1 MPQAEFRESARRG
14 LVGMR
19 VNMEEW
25 NTITRTNTGAARI
38 GFGVPVQRSGEHGCV
53 ELSAGEFI
61 GISEKAVTT
70 IGGDSYA
77 QYDSVPVMNS
87 GVIWGMAGG
96 ACTVG
101 GKVYFNTTT
110 KTYSNTNTDVE
121 IVGAEFEH
129 NATSGNEVGI
139 RLVRVPS

>member
-14 LVGMR
+14 LVGTR

-25 NTITRTNTGAARI
+25 NTITRTNTGAAAI
-38 GFGVPVQRSGEHGCV
+38 GFGIPVQRSGEHGVV
-53 ELSAGEFI
+53 ELSAGEFL
-61 GISEKAVTT
+61 GITEKDITR
-70 IGGDSYA
+70 IGGDNYSQYA
-77 QYDSVPVMNS
+77 NVPVMNS
-87 GVIWGMAGG
+87 GVIWVMAGG

-129 NATSGNEVGI
+129 NATSGNEVGV